1 MPNLTITLIT
11 FSACATVGAIGTLL
25 FCKAIGLL

>member
-11 FSACATVGAIGTLL
+11 FSACATVGAMGVFF
-25 FCKAIGLL
+25 FCKAVGLL